1 MPFLVRIIA
10 QRALVGIGA
19 VMTFFGIA
27 PEAHIPDKT
36 QIVAQVE
43 ERQNIIVETV
53 TGSTNENNE
62 KPTREIPVIPSAPKD
77 PVIPAQQNPIQT
89 QTPSIPP
96 RFTPVTVRQ
105 PIQTNLEEITETIRT
120 EIEHSIEEIIHQ
132 EKKPDPIPAP
142 TPTPQPQPEPRPT
155 QKPRPEPEPEKPN
168 QSSNLA
174 GVLVNIICTHT
185 NGAETTAST
194 GSGVIVS
201 PGGVVLTNAHV
212 AQYFLLKNYP
222 RPNFQNCALYQ
233 ENIPNYGF
241 KADILYIQPEWVN
254 KHYDTIVSKN
264 PRGTGED
271 DYAFLIIT
279 GNTNPGLSLPSK
291 FNYAPISTS
300 ESNYDIGT
308 SIDVGG
314 FPGAPA
320 SILDLARAGSLKTD
334 STEIT
339 DVFTLEKNSVDVI
352 STDTTPVAQR
362 GASGGGVF
370 RNGELIGITVTTS
383 GSGRNAKINALTTD
397 YINRDLRSDLGI
409 SISAFISGDVRGRS
423 ARFIEEE
430 LPALAE
436 LLGGQL

>member
-1 MPFLVRIIA
+1 MPLLVRIIA

-53 TGSTNENNE
+53 TGSVQDNNK
-62 KPTREIPVIPSAPKD
+62 KPDEVPPLSPAPTD
-77 PVIPAQQNPIQT
+77 PVVPARQNPIQT
-89 QTPSIPP
+89 QTPANPP
-96 RFTPVTVRQ
+96 KFTSVTVQ
-105 PIQTNLEEITETIRT
+105 TPIQTNLEEITETIRT
-120 EIEHSIEEIIHQ
+120 EIEHSIEEIIRP
-132 EKKPDPIPAP
+132 EERPEPIP
-142 TPTPQPQPEPRPT
+142 TPTQVPQPEPVR
-155 QKPRPEPEPEKPN
+155 KPDPEPEKPAF
-168 QSSNLA
+168 SSDLA
-174 GVLVNIICTHT
+174 SVLVNIICTHT
-185 NGAETTAST
+185 NGSATTAST

-201 PGGVVLTNAHV
+201 PSGVVLTNAHV
-212 AQYFLLKNYP
+212 AQYFLLKNYS
-222 RPNFQNCALYQ
+222 RPNFQTCALYQ

-241 KADILYIQPEWVN
+241 RADILYIQPEWVN

-300 ESNYDIGT
+300 ESNYDIDT
-308 SIDVGG
+308 NIDVGG

-334 STEIT
+334 STTIT

-383 GSGRNAKINALTTD
+383 GSGRNAKINALTTG
-397 YINRDLRSDLGI
+397 YINRDLRSDIGT

-423 ARFIEEE
+423 ARFIQEE